1 MSYRIY
7 KGTELHA
14 VCSDSMDAVAQ
25 AVHYHRHTKKTVT
38 VEEVS
43 LDGTA
48 QTYDWERAYR
58 ELCNG

>member
-14 VCSDSMDAVAQ
+14 VCNHAMDAVAQ
-25 AVHYHRHTKKTVT
+25 AVHYSRHTRKQVT

-48 QTYDWERAYR
+48 KPYDWKRAYE
-58 ELCNG
+58 ELCNQ